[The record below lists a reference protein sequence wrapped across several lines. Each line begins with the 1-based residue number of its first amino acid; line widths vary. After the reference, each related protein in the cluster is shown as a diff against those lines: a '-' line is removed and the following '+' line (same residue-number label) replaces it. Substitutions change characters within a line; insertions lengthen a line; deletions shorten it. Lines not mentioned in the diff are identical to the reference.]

1 MDSSRRVFLMFGRVP
16 LLKTTYTIMKLCS
29 EVSIQGGF
37 HLPKKILKR
46 FDIDFNFLKK
56 IIFFASNFLNKFLD
70 FQQES
75 KNAYEKYFLIPF
87 LKFIMIICWKYLQG
101 MGFHLI
107 ITVFHFFTPRHRFS
121 TFEKK
126 FHFWLLKQK
135 YYLSSIFPPF
145 LPISS
150 NVTKPA
156 LQVFRAVQ
164 TDTFTSPGRFHI

>member
-1 MDSSRRVFLMFGRVP
+1 
-16 LLKTTYTIMKLCS
+16 MKLCS

-37 HLPKKILKR
+37 HLPKKVLKR

-101 MGFHLI
+101 IGFRLI
-107 ITVFHFFTPRHRFS
+107 ITIFHYSTPRHRFS

-126 FHFWLLKQK
+126 
-135 YYLSSIFPPF
+135 
-145 LPISS
+145 
-150 NVTKPA
+150 
-156 LQVFRAVQ
+156 VQ
-164 TDTFTSPGRFHI
+164 ILTFTAKIVSFSHFSTFSSQIVENPKTIITVFQSSSK